1 MTKIVYLIFSLT
13 YQKLLTL
20 WTIRKL
26 YRNIMLCYTVD
37 HTETRALGNKR
48 KKPVLVQKLTNQ
60 KKHIQ
65 YDSNDNNHND
75 IKNNNNNNNN
85 KNINSHF

>member
-1 MTKIVYLIFSLT
+1 M
-13 YQKLLTL
+13 
-20 WTIRKL
+20 
-26 YRNIMLCYTVD
+26 D
-37 HTETRALGNKR
+37 HIETRALGDKQ

-60 KKHIQ
+60 KKYIQ